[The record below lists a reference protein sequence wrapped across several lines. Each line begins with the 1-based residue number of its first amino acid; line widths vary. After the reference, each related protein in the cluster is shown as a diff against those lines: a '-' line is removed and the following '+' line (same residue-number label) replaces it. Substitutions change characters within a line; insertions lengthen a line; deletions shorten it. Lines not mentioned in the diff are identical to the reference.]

1 MRDTPLK
8 RKPVILIIMDG
19 YGLRKANIG
28 NAVNQAK
35 KPHLDAFI
43 HDYPMTTLAA
53 SGEEVGLPEGQMGNS
68 EVGHLNMGAGRTV
81 YQSLTLINKNF
92 TCLDYYLMV
101 EFTHILDIS

>member
-35 KPHLDAFI
+35 KPHLDAFM

-53 SGEEVGLPEGQMGNS
+53 SGE
-68 EVGHLNMGAGRTV
+68 
-81 YQSLTLINKNF
+81 
-92 TCLDYYLMV
+92 
-101 EFTHILDIS
+101 

>member
-35 KPHLDAFI
+35 KPHLDAFM

-53 SGEEVGLPEGQMGNS
+53 SGEEVGLPDGQLRS
-68 EVGHLNMGAGRTV
+68 WPLEHGRW
-81 YQSLTLINKNF
+81 
-92 TCLDYYLMV
+92 
-101 EFTHILDIS
+101 

>member
-35 KPHLDAFI
+35 KPHLDAFM

-53 SGEEVGLPEGQMGNS
+53 SGEEVGFTRRSKWATQKLVTWTRVLVEQF
-68 EVGHLNMGAGRTV
+68 
-81 YQSLTLINKNF
+81 IN
-92 TCLDYYLMV
+92 
-101 EFTHILDIS
+101 H